1 MKNDLLNMLILALIF
16 LLLFAISEILYHQC
30 RIKVEM
36 TRKLVHVGTGLI
48 CLFFP
53 ILLKN
58 HWSVLFLC
66 GLFAVILLLSLKFNL
81 LKSINAVDRKS
92 VGSIAYPVAVYLC
105 FLTQPYLDERYIFYY
120 LPLVTLAICDPMAAL
135 SGKKWPL
142 GPYKIFGA
150 QKTLMGSAVF
160 FSCAMIVTF
169 LTWRSIHNPNLDFQE
184 FIVITTVAF
193 TATLAEAFSKDGY
206 DNLTIPISTLVCLYI
221 LVP

>member
-1 MKNDLLNMLILALIF
+1 MKNDLLNLLLLALTF
-16 LLLFAISEILYHQC
+16 LLLFALSEFLYHQYK
-30 RIKVEM
+30 IKVEL
-36 TRKLVHVGTGLI
+36 TRKLVHIGTGLV
-48 CLFFP
+48 CLLFP

-92 VGSIAYPVAVYLC
+92 VGSIVYPVAVYLC
-105 FLTQPYLDERYIFYY
+105 FLIQTSLDECYIYYY

-142 GPYKIFGA
+142 AQYKIFGA
-150 QKTLMGSAVF
+150 KKTLMGSTVF
-160 FSCAMIVTF
+160 FICAMIVMF
-169 LTWRSIHNPNLDFQE
+169 LTWRSVYNSNLDSEE
-184 FIVITTVAF
+184 FIVIATIAL

-206 DNLTIPISTLVCLYI
+206 DNLTIPVSILVCLYI
-221 LVP
+221 YFP